1 MENFHYYLCCQ
12 LKGGGMELFMKNL
25 QLYKF
30 SKYNHK
36 ILLKGKLYLY
46 NAFSGGF
53 CSCDNL
59 MKSVFLNLDFET
71 DPCEKLSGLPEK
83 YIMELRRG
91 KFIID
96 KDLDEF
102 QLVKS
107 RHYLARFS
115 KENALGL
122 TIIPTHACNFRCPY
136 CFEAD
141 KEYKNDKMTEEVM
154 DAILVLIDS
163 KLREN
168 GVLSIC
174 WFGGEPL
181 LALDIIEKL
190 QGHILELSKRKCF
203 SVYSSIVTN
212 GYLLTNYVAKKLFD
226 LQIKT
231 IQITLDGDRNTHDMK
246 RRLAKSKVGT
256 FDRIIENIKSIDN
269 QLKVSVRINIDKD
282 NIDVMNKL
290 IDYICSIKLNLLS
303 NVQFYFA
310 IIKDYDSKGGK
321 ALCSYLSVKEFSE
334 TEIGLIKYA
343 ESRGIHI
350 HKNINPNIGVCG
362 SLSPNSLVIE
372 PDGMIQ
378 KCWGLVGNKETAVGN
393 LLEEGTDREKYLCN
407 QVKWLSWS
415 AFEKKECKECNI
427 LPLCMGGC
435 PLHSLD
441 ETLDDS
447 FKCHTYKYNL
457 EKILMIMAEE
467 YIKDK
472 LKNK

>member
-1 MENFHYYLCCQ
+1 ME
-12 LKGGGMELFMKNL
+12 NL

-30 SKYNHK
+30 SKYNHR

-59 MKSVFLNLDFET
+59 MESIFSKLDLKT
-71 DPCEKLSGLPEK
+71 DSCEKLSKLPEK
-83 YIMELRRG
+83 YVAELIRG

-102 QLVKS
+102 QLIKS
-107 RHYLARFS
+107 RHYLTRFS

-141 KEYKNDKMTEEVM
+141 KKYKNDKMSEEVM
-154 DAILVLIDS
+154 DAILALIDS

-168 GVLSIC
+168 GVLSIS

-190 QGHILELSKRKCF
+190 QGRILELSKRKCF

-212 GYLLTNYVAKKLFD
+212 GYLLTNHVAKKLLD
-226 LQIKT
+226 LQIKA
-231 IQITLDGDRNTHDMK
+231 IQITLDGDRETHDLK
-246 RRLAKSKVGT
+246 RCLAKTKGGT
-256 FDRIIENIKSIDN
+256 FDRIIENIKSIND

-282 NIDVMNKL
+282 NISVMNKL
-290 IDYICSIKLNLLS
+290 IDYLCSIKLNLLP
-303 NVQFYFA
+303 NVHFYFA

-321 ALCSYLSVKEFSE
+321 ALCSYLSVEEFSE
-334 TEIGLIKYA
+334 TQIRLTKYA
-343 ESRGIHI
+343 ESKGIHI
-350 HKNINPNIGVCG
+350 HKNINPNLGVCG

-372 PDGMIQ
+372 PDGMLQ
-378 KCWGLVGNKETAVGN
+378 KCWGLVGNKETVVGN
-393 LLEEGTDREKYLCN
+393 LLDERADRKKYLRN

-415 AFEKKECKECNI
+415 TFEKKECKECNI

-435 PLHSLD
+435 PLHSMD

-467 YIKDK
+467 YVKDK
-472 LKNK
+472 MKNKCSEGYNGD